1 MSDARDE
8 ITPDELETVLD
19 TEDPVRIVDI
29 RSRDAFERGH
39 IPRSENVPF
48 EQLPR
53 RAEEFADAEHVITVC
68 PEGKA
73 SLQAMQLLRSSAAI
87 DGHVESLAGG
97 LTAWHD
103 SNGDLETTTPDGA
116 GSEPVDSATDAPF

>member
-19 TEDPVRIVDI
+19 TEDPVRVVDI
-29 RSRDAFERGH
+29 RSHGAFEQGH
-39 IPRSENVPF
+39 IPQSENVPF

-68 PEGKA
+68 PKGKA
-73 SLQAMQLLRSSAAI
+73 SLQAMQLLRSSAAV

-103 SNGDLETTTPDGA
+103 FDGDLEAATAGKSDGETT
-116 GSEPVDSATDAPF
+116 ENATDAPF